1 MTPALL
7 RVLPAI
13 ALSVPLLVTGFAT
26 ATAAT
31 AAPTAT
37 HATGAVLADGGH
49 DPAPAPSADA
59 VPVDGP
65 AELSG
70 SHDEEMAGH
79 DDEEMAGHDDEEM
92 AGHDDEE
99 TTGHDDE
106 EMAGHD
112 EDSPG
117 TDEHGST
124 VTEGTRPRAAV
135 LSSFAGVNAAVL
147 GGAAFLRRRD
157 RRAHLLRSE
166 ADARATES
174 PSGAGPAP
182 TQPASRS

>member
-59 VPVDGP
+59 VPVDGA

-79 DDEEMAGHDDEEM
+79 DEEEMAGHE
-92 AGHDDEE
+92 
-99 TTGHDDE
+99 
-106 EMAGHD
+106 

-124 VTEGTRPRAAV
+124 VTEGTRPRVAV

-174 PSGAGPAP
+174 TSGAGPAP

>member
-1 MTPALL
+1 MKPALL

-59 VPVDGP
+59 VPVDGA

-70 SHDEEMAGH
+70 SHDEEMA
-79 DDEEMAGHDDEEM
+79 
-92 AGHDDEE
+92 
-99 TTGHDDE
+99 GHDDE

>member
-1 MTPALL
+1 MKPALL
-7 RVLPAI
+7 RVLPAV

-31 AAPTAT
+31 AAPPAT
-37 HATGAVLADGGH
+37 HVSGAVLADGGH
-49 DPAPAPSADA
+49 DPAPAPSAEA
-59 VPVDGP
+59 VPVDGA

-79 DDEEMAGHDDEEM
+79 DEEMAGHDEEMAGHDEDEM
-92 AGHDDEE
+92 A
-99 TTGHDDE
+99 GHDDE

-166 ADARATES
+166 ADAHATES
-174 PSGAGPAP
+174 TSGAGPAP